1 MSTEDADARFSF
13 LAAFARTVC
22 AGLPSAYLE
31 RNAQVLDFID
41 TIEDSSCPARKMK
54 HVRSVIRSCADQV
67 TTELIDTKSLSCH
80 FRVSKVKAGH
90 VMALHVLLSHRQ
102 EEDARLAH
110 IFTAIAHEKRREIAI
125 YDQKAGDFDLNNRD
139 SLLQAVGYFE
149 RALKSQL
156 PILLECHDP
165 HQLSGGNPNVS
176 QYINQCLSQLSLGPE

>member
-31 RNAQVLDFID
+31 RNTQVLNFVD
-41 TIEDSSCPARKMK
+41 TLKHPNHPTSRIR

-125 YDQKAGDFDLNNRD
+125 YDQKAGDFDLNNPG

-156 PILLECHDP
+156 PILLGCSP
-165 HQLSGGNPNVS
+165 RHQQSGENPNVP
-176 QYINQCLSQLSLGPE
+176 QYINQCLSQLSLGSE